1 MKDMNKKTVKMTKEG
16 LESLKKELDGLVRI
30 KRPALVSRQENAR
43 NQGDLK
49 ENSDYHNAKDE
60 LEFLDGRIEEL
71 QWVVD
76 NAKIVSANG
85 KNGKV
90 GMGSKVTLELNG
102 GKHIYEVVGEW
113 EADPINKKIS
123 PESPLGSAISGK
135 KKGDMV
141 FVEAPAGK
149 IGYKIVAI
157 E

>member
-1 MKDMNKKTVKMTKEG
+1 MNISGKRMVKVTKEG
-16 LESLKKELDGLVRI
+16 LAALQLEFGELTKV
-30 KRPALVSRQENAR
+30 KRPKIVARLENAR

-102 GKHIYEVVGEW
+102 GKHIY
-113 EADPINKKIS
+113 
-123 PESPLGSAISGK
+123 
-135 KKGDMV
+135 
-141 FVEAPAGK
+141 
-149 IGYKIVAI
+149 
-157 E
+157 